1 MIIFLIYKIDGQ
13 KRGEPEKDMEF
24 KKRDPMD
31 DRVENILPADQ
42 LTTVPI
48 DVIKFGHDSDFLM
61 LQMRLSEHI
70 TGMLLVDDT
79 RPLLDTGRHNVIL
92 VNSNLDEAQKRHVIA
107 HELGHYYLEYKKG
120 QRNQLVYEE
129 RDREH
134 LDDLREMNAERFARS
149 LLMPYEKFKK
159 SCLEK
164 MNNHKVFDQLVSE
177 ISDEFWVTS
186 KKVKDRLKD
195 LGLEKSDFESGTL

>member
-1 MIIFLIYKIDGQ
+1 MIIFFIYKIDDQ
-13 KRGEPEKDMEF
+13 KRGESEKDMEV

-31 DRVENILPADQ
+31 DRVGNILPGTQ
-42 LTTVPI
+42 LTTVPV
-48 DVIKFGHDSDFLM
+48 DVIKLGHDSDFLM

-107 HELGHYYLEYKKG
+107 HELGHYYLEYKQD

-129 RDREH
+129 RDRDH
-134 LDDLREMNAERFARS
+134 LDDPQEMAAEKFARS
-149 LLMPYEKFKK
+149 LLMPYEKFKN

-164 MNNHKVFDQLVSE
+164 MDNHKPFDKSVDE
-177 ISDEFWVTS
+177 IAHEFWVTS

-195 LGLEKSDFESGTL
+195 LGLEESDFESGAV